1 MIIFFSRLQ
10 SLPLF
15 QSFFFFR
22 WAQHLSMLLKEAED
36 RGRGLEVPDDEKKNG
51 RGLSP
56 TDAEA
61 ETKGQDRFTS
71 SCPVAKNQTWVC
83 VRISWRLTH
92 FLTYSLTHPISLLQL
107 QKGIRDLKSCLFC
120 CCCCCLEKKN
130 PHWLVF
136 HLFSEYIKIQSI
148 SDFIIWNW
156 LNCPQRMPNN
166 QSQRSRPVLRY
177 TTVAI
182 WIFHTPSFICPR
194 SKTTEKTNLME
205 FKVIE
210 GHF

>member
-1 MIIFFSRLQ
+1 
-10 SLPLF
+10 
-15 QSFFFFR
+15 
-22 WAQHLSMLLKEAED
+22 MLLKEAED

-120 CCCCCLEKKN
+120 CCCCCLEKK
-130 PHWLVF
+130 PHIDSF
-136 HLFSEYIKIQSI
+136 
-148 SDFIIWNW
+148 
-156 LNCPQRMPNN
+156 
-166 QSQRSRPVLRY
+166 
-177 TTVAI
+177 
-182 WIFHTPSFICPR
+182 FICFLNKSR
-194 SKTTEKTNLME
+194 FRNFRFYKLKLTELSTKNAKQSKSEK
-205 FKVIE
+205 
-210 GHF
+210 